1 MLYDIGIREE
11 RKPRLYTHSH
21 IHTYSMQNRDETF
34 MTLPVSRQC
43 FSTCQK
49 KANPGRKQPATMAV
63 ATLLCHLLFTIHSV
77 MDTALGSTVVQCC
90 KAGPAGI

>member
-1 MLYDIGIREE
+1 MLCDKGIREE

-21 IHTYSMQNRDETF
+21 THTYSMQNREETF

-49 KANPGRKQPATMAV
+49 KANPGRKQPATMAWPHYYV
-63 ATLLCHLLFTIHSV
+63 IYCSQSTLSWT
-77 MDTALGSTVVQCC
+77 Q
-90 KAGPAGI
+90 P